1 VRATPNCTWLGRM
14 APADLESEMGR
25 HDVLVVN
32 SPRETFSMVVGQARE
47 RGLHVLSTRCGGPES
62 AYLNV
67 SGITYRDGSTHEVK
81 DLIAALHGLPLAS
94 ELGTSEELKMFRS
107 KMVAAQFMQ
116 LYRNVGI
123 KI

>member
-1 VRATPNCTWLGRM
+1 
-14 APADLESEMGR
+14 
-25 HDVLVVN
+25 
-32 SPRETFSMVVGQARE
+32 
-47 RGLHVLSTRCGGPES
+47 
-62 AYLNV
+62 
-67 SGITYRDGSTHEVK
+67 
-81 DLIAALHGLPLAS
+81 LHGLPLAS

>member
-1 VRATPNCTWLGRM
+1 M

-25 HDVLVVN
+25 HDVLVLN

-62 AYLNV
+62 VYQSV
-67 SGITYRDGSTHEVK
+67 HGIAYRDGSSHDVT
-81 DLIAALHGLPLAS
+81 DLASALHGLPSAS
-94 ELGTSEELKMFRS
+94 ELGTSEELKMFRPE
-107 KMVAAQFMQ
+107 MVAAQFMQ